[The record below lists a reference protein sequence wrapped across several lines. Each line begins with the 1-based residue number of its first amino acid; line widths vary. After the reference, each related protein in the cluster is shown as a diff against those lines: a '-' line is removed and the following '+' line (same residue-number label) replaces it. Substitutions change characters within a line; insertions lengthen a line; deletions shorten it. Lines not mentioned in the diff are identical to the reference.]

1 MPVIFPMHPRT
12 QKMPETFGITPRGI
26 SMVPPAGYPGFPGLE
41 AGARLV
47 LTDSGG
53 VQEEACILNVPCVTL
68 RENTGLPETV
78 GAGADVPAGPDA

>member
-68 RENTGLPETV
+68 RENTGLPETA